1 MSYVKTRKRAE
12 AGEVSGEFGENVAS
26 DFDSCM
32 IVVVVTEKACHSD
45 FGPFRGSIEFYSG
58 KLDVYFFNGSKF
70 MHTDD
75 NSTSRIMKWIS
86 LSLVNSCWL
95 L

>member
-1 MSYVKTRKRAE
+1 MSYVKTGKRAE

-32 IVVVVTEKACHSD
+32 IVVVVTEKAYHSD
-45 FGPFRGSIEFYSG
+45 FGQFRGSIEFHSG

-70 MHTDD
+70 TL
-75 NSTSRIMKWIS
+75 TTI
-86 LSLVNSCWL
+86 L
-95 L
+95 LQG

>member
-1 MSYVKTRKRAE
+1 MKTRKRAE

-32 IVVVVTEKACHSD
+32 IVVVVTEKAYHSD

-70 MHTDD
+70 TLTTILT
-75 NSTSRIMKWIS
+75 TSRIMKWIS

>member
-32 IVVVVTEKACHSD
+32 IVVVVTEKAYHSD

-70 MHTDD
+70 TLTTILT
-75 NSTSRIMKWIS
+75 TSRIMKWIS

>member
-32 IVVVVTEKACHSD
+32 IVVVVTEKVYHSD

-70 MHTDD
+70 TL
-75 NSTSRIMKWIS
+75 TTI
-86 LSLVNSCWL
+86 L
-95 L
+95 LQG